1 MASRLRTDKVAETI
15 TPLVSRVAGDEE
27 LRAQARSALDSARTI
42 YSKVQADGPRKAAG
56 SREVVDEVVKAA
68 GQLRDAA
75 ERLAATTPTKARRR
89 GARLRRLL
97 LGGAVAAA
105 AVFGLRKALSR
116 DDDEFDY
123 QP

>member
-1 MASRLRTDKVAETI
+1 MASKLRTDKVAETI

-42 YSKVQADGPRKAAG
+42 YSKVQSDGPRKAAG
-56 SREVVDEVVKAA
+56 SREVVDEIVKAA

-75 ERLAATTPTKARRR
+75 ERLTAAPAKARKR
-89 GARLRRLL
+89 GAKMRKLV
-97 LGGAVAAA
+97 LGAAVAAA